1 MACSAFAGVVTA
13 DNAIAA
19 PLAALQPVFSNGV
32 APTAVISAVRKDGWT
47 IATGSG
53 RIGADGREPA

>member
-1 MACSAFAGVVTA
+1 MACFASAGIVIAG
-13 DNAIAA
+13 NAIAA
-19 PLAALQPVFSNGV
+19 QLAEPQPVFSNGV

-53 RIGADGREPA
+53 RTGADGR